1 MTSLPI
7 SQNKNGEAALQ
18 RAHRFLSAIPDI
30 NALLRATLEEGLEAV
45 NATRGTIS
53 LVDYRTGD
61 LVIKFTAGVGWT
73 EEKLGLR
80 LKMTKEPGGSISG
93 YVALTG
99 EPYICPDVTNDPHY
113 YPLFDD
119 TRSELAV
126 PLIGREQKVIGVLN
140 VESEKPN
147 AFTEHDAKILMA
159 LASVAALA
167 LSIADYNNR
176 EQALIELGK
185 ELAAATEIEML
196 LERVTEVAAQV
207 LDADDCSLFLI
218 DKSLNQLVLRASRG
232 LLRQFVGQA
241 SYKLGEGLTG
251 WVALHGHPI
260 RVDGVI
266 DDPRWKGLYTEL
278 KPEEISAFLA
288 VPITGRNGILG
299 VLRVVRQRSSPVA
312 PYYLFTMD
320 DEELLSL
327 LASQVGAALERDEL
341 QERLFTM
348 EHIATIGELAART
361 AHMIGNK
368 IFALKGALKEVTLRL
383 ASLPIPDEARR
394 IFLSIEQTLFEVESL
409 LQELRDFVKATQLNI
424 QPLCLSDLVKGL
436 VEDHAQRLPHLS
448 FEVHID
454 EQPVWVRGDSEK
466 LQSAL
471 EELIENAANFLK
483 EGDKISVRLTLDR
496 WLGGRPM
503 ARLIVKDSGP
513 GIPENLKEQIFQ
525 PFFTTRSKGMGLGLA
540 IVKGIIDAHSG
551 SIEERGKEGEG
562 AQFIITLP
570 AIEPPPQ
577 GGVN

>member
-1 MTSLPI
+1 M
-7 SQNKNGEAALQ
+7 
-18 RAHRFLSAIPDI
+18 
-30 NALLRATLEEGLEAV
+30 
-45 NATRGTIS
+45 
-53 LVDYRTGD
+53 
-61 LVIKFTAGVGWT
+61 
-73 EEKLGLR
+73 
-80 LKMTKEPGGSISG
+80 
-93 YVALTG
+93 
-99 EPYICPDVTNDPHY
+99 
-113 YPLFDD
+113 
-119 TRSELAV
+119 
-126 PLIGREQKVIGVLN
+126 
-140 VESEKPN
+140 
-147 AFTEHDAKILMA
+147 
-159 LASVAALA
+159 
-167 LSIADYNNR
+167 
-176 EQALIELGK
+176 GK
-185 ELAAATEIEML
+185 ELAAATEIETL

-218 DKSLNQLVLRASRG
+218 DTSLNRLVLRASRG

-251 WVALHGHPI
+251 WVALRARPEPAAGPALHGQPI
-260 RVDGVI
+260 RVDGVM

-288 VPITGRNGILG
+288 VPITGRNGVLG

-312 PYYLFTMD
+312 PHYLFTMD

-341 QERLFTM
+341 QGRLFTM
-348 EHIATIGELAART
+348 EHIATIGELTART

-368 IFALKGALKEVTLRL
+368 IFALKGALKEFTLRL

-394 IFLSIEQTLFEVESL
+394 ISLSMEQTLFEVESL
-409 LQELRDFVKATQLNI
+409 LQELRDFVKATQLNA

-436 VEDHAQRLPHLS
+436 AEDHAQRLPHLS
-448 FEVHID
+448 FEVRID

-466 LQSAL
+466 LRSAL

-483 EGDKISVRLTLDR
+483 EGDKISIRLTLDQ
-496 WLGGRPM
+496 WLGGRKI

-570 AIEPPPQ
+570 AIEQPKQ
-577 GGVN
+577 GGKL